1 MLAAVGRLLAL
12 GRAGSHPASA
22 IAGVRTAAGATIAEG
37 GWARLPAAGQPGEP
51 MTSQTLLD
59 LASVT
64 KVAATTTLIM
74 RLVADGQLGL
84 QTPARR
90 FLPSF
95 TGPGKDEIT
104 VEHLLTHTAGLPA
117 WWPLYCEANGGSRD
131 VALERAQ
138 RLPIASRP
146 GTAWRYSDLGLILAG
161 RIVEQVTTLGLA
173 DAFRRL
179 VAEPLGLAARYG
191 PVPAARA
198 AASADSD
205 AYEFGMI
212 ASGRPYPVPFTPGQF
227 PGWRNRPLRG
237 EVNDGNAAHAL
248 GGVAGHAGLFATVGD
263 LLRLGA
269 AVRGGDFIPA
279 PVLARFATP
288 VAVHPEQAVGFRR
301 AAARLDGAALTVLYH
316 GGFTGTYF
324 AFGLEDELV
333 VAGGAMRLYGT
344 LGPLPADGRPAD
356 VSHLVAGGDIQ
367 SVLLEAALL
376 EATVPEASVLDATVL
391 DATVRA
397 AERASTPATT
407 AEEL

>member
-1 MLAAVGRLLAL
+1 VSEMLAAVGRLLAL
-12 GRAGSHPASA
+12 GDAGSHPAGA
-22 IAGVRTAAGATIAEG
+22 IAGVRTAAGTTIAEG
-37 GWARLPAAGQPGEP
+37 GWAQLPAAGRPGDP
-51 MTSQTLLD
+51 MTSDTFLD

-74 RLVADGQLGL
+74 RLVAAGQLSL

-95 TGPGKDEIT
+95 AGAGKDEIT
-104 VEHLLTHTAGLPA
+104 VEHLLTHTAGLAP
-117 WWPLYCEANGGSRD
+117 WWPLYFDGDGSSSVARDGGSPD
-131 VALERAQ
+131 GGSPNGAVERAQ
-138 RLPIASRP
+138 RLPLGSRP
-146 GTAWRYSDLGLILAG
+146 GTAWCYSDLGLILAG
-161 RIVEQVTTLGLA
+161 RIVEQVTALGLA

-179 VAEPLGLAARYG
+179 VAEPLGLGARYG

-198 AASADSD
+198 ATSADSD

-212 ASGRPYPVPFTPGQF
+212 ASGRPYPVPFTAGQF
-227 PGWRNRPLRG
+227 PGWRNHPLRG

-301 AAARLDGAALTVLYH
+301 ARARLGDADLTVLYH

-324 AFGLEDELV
+324 GLGLEDDFV
-333 VAGGAMRLYGT
+333 VAGGAMRLHGT
-344 LGPLPADGRPAD
+344 LGPIPADGRPAD
-356 VSHLVAGGDIQ
+356 VSQLVAGGDIQ
-367 SVLLEAALL
+367 SVLLEAGL
-376 EATVPEASVLDATVL
+376 S
-391 DATVRA
+391 A
-397 AERASTPATT
+397 AAHASTPATT

>member
-1 MLAAVGRLLAL
+1 VTVVSAAVGRLLAL
-12 GRAGSHPASA
+12 GREGSHPASA
-22 IAGVRTAAGATIAEG
+22 AAGVRTAAGTTVAAG
-37 GWARLPAAGQPGEP
+37 GWARLPAVGLPGQP
-51 MTSQTLLD
+51 MTGQTLLD

-74 RLVADGQLGL
+74 RLVADGQLRL
-84 QTPARR
+84 ETPARR

-95 TGPGKDEIT
+95 TGDGKDDVT
-104 VEHLLTHTAGLPA
+104 VEQLLTHTAGLPP
-117 WWPLYCEANGGSRD
+117 WWPLYCEASDRD
-131 VALERAQ
+131 AALDRAQ
-138 RLPIASRP
+138 LLPLASQP

-161 RIVEQVTTLGLA
+161 RIVECVTTLGLA
-173 DAFRRL
+173 DAFLRL

-191 PVPAARA
+191 PVPTPQA
-198 AASADSD
+198 AASGDSD
-205 AYEFGMI
+205 AYEFGMV
-212 ASGRPYPVPFTPGQF
+212 ATGRPYPVPFTTGQF

-269 AVRGGDFIPA
+269 ALRGGDFIPA
-279 PVLARFATP
+279 PVLARFAAP
-288 VAVHPEQAVGFRR
+288 AGAHPEQAVGFRR
-301 AAARLDGAALTVLYH
+301 TTALAGGTVLTLLYH

-344 LGPLPADGRPAD
+344 IGPIPAAGRYPD
-356 VSHLVAGGDIQ
+356 VSRLVEGADIQ
-367 SVLLEAALL
+367 SVLFDAALR
-376 EATVPEASVLDATVL
+376 SFGQ
-391 DATVRA
+391 
-397 AERASTPATT
+397 ASTHATP

>member
-1 MLAAVGRLLAL
+1 MLATVDRLLAL
-12 GRAGSHPASA
+12 GATGSHPASA
-22 IAGVRTAAGATIAEG
+22 IAGVRTAAGTSIAAG
-37 GWARLPAAGQPGEP
+37 GWAQLPAAGRPGDP
-51 MTSQTLLD
+51 MTSETLLD

-95 TGPGKDEIT
+95 SGAGKDEIT
-104 VEHLLTHTAGLPA
+104 VEHLLTHTAGLPP
-117 WWPLYCEANGGSRD
+117 WWPLYFGDGDGSD

-138 RLPIASRP
+138 RLPLASRP
-146 GTAWRYSDLGLILAG
+146 GAAWCYSDLGLILAG
-161 RIVEQVTTLGLA
+161 RIVERVTALGLA

-179 VAEPLGLAARYG
+179 VAEPLGLEARYG
-191 PVPAARA
+191 PIPAARA

-212 ASGRPYPVPFTPGQF
+212 ASGRPYPVPFTTGQF
-227 PGWRNRPLRG
+227 TGWRDHPLRG

-279 PVLARFATP
+279 PVLDRFAAP

-301 AAARLDGAALTVLYH
+301 ARARLGDADLTVLYH

-324 AFGLEDELV
+324 AFGLEDDVV

-344 LGPLPADGRPAD
+344 LGPIPADGRPAD
-356 VSHLVAGGDIQ
+356 VSQLVAGADIQ
-367 SVLLEAALL
+367 SVLLEAAL
-376 EATVPEASVLDATVL
+376 
-391 DATVRA
+391 
-397 AERASTPATT
+397 RASAHASTHATT